1 MASKNK
7 VQMHR
12 TTIWIEDEQKKVIRE
27 NMEMAN
33 ASSESEYIRMAI
45 DFYSG
50 YIKTDKVENYML
62 NTLSSML
69 HATIEK
75 SEERI
80 IRYVY
85 KMAIEQGVLNRII
98 GIENSVDEE
107 EFERILRVV
116 EKEVKG
122 I

>member
-12 TTIWIEDEQKKVIRE
+12 TTIWIEDEQKKAIRE

-69 HATIEK
+69 QATIEK